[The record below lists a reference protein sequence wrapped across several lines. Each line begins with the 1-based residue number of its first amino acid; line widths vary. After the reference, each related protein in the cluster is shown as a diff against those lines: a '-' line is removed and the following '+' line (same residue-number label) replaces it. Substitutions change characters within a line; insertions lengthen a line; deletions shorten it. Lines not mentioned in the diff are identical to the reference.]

1 MIMDGQDVS
10 EYEQYCAG
18 FGFRICYDTDDFNR
32 LLKELGEGAFQTAY
46 LPSEDEDEGM
56 VM

>member
-10 EYEQYCAG
+10 EYEQYCAD